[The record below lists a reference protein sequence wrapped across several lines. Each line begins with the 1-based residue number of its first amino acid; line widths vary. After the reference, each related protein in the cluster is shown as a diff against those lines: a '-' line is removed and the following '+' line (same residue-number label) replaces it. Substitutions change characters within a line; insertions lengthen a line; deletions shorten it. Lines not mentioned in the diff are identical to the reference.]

1 LQEMS
6 YATVMVHVD
15 LDGGLSGCVEI
26 AASLADRLGACVI
39 GITGGSPV
47 ALGAAGHA
55 SAESHVSEEPLEQKR
70 REFYAA
76 VGSRGRG
83 VEWRCLPDSSTDAV
97 VREARA
103 ADLIVVGSPR
113 GAGNRLGSLDPGR
126 VIVNA
131 GRPVLVVPEPVV
143 SLVPRRIVIAWK
155 DARESRRALRDA
167 LPLLRLAESVM
178 IVEVLEEREG
188 DHALQRVKDV
198 AGYLARHDI
207 EIVTERVRPSDVTIT
222 GSLLRLIEDENID
235 LAVVG
240 AYGHSPL
247 GEFIFGGVT
256 RELLAQSPICC
267 LFSH

>member
-1 LQEMS
+1 MS

-15 LDGGLSGCVEI
+15 LDGGLGGCVEI
-26 AASLADRLGACVI
+26 AASLADRLGARVI
-39 GITGGSPV
+39 GITGGSPLAV
-47 ALGAAGHA
+47 GAAGDG
-55 SAESHVSEEPLEQKR
+55 STGSNVSEDPLEQKR

-83 VEWRCLPDSSTDAV
+83 VEWRCFPDSPTDAV

-103 ADLIVVGSPR
+103 ADLIVVGSRR
-113 GAGNRLGSLDPGR
+113 GAGNPLPVPDPGR

-131 GRPVLVVPEPVV
+131 GRPVLVVPETVL
-143 SLVPRRIVIAWK
+143 SFAPRRIAIAWK
-155 DARESRRALRDA
+155 DAREPRRAVRDA

-178 IVEVLEEREG
+178 IAEVLEEREG

-198 AGYLARHDI
+198 AGYLAQHGI
-207 EIVTERVRPSDVTIT
+207 EIVTERVRPSDVTVA

-240 AYGHSPL
+240 AFGHSPL

>member
-1 LQEMS
+1 MS

-47 ALGAAGHA
+47 TLGAAGNA
-55 SAESHVSEEPLEQKR
+55 AAQSHVPEDPLEQKR

-83 VEWRCLPDSSTDAV
+83 VEWRSLPDSPTDAV

-103 ADLIVVGSPR
+103 ADLIVVGSR
-113 GAGNRLGSLDPGR
+113 RDAGALDPGR

-131 GRPVLVVPEPVV
+131 GRPILVVPETVA
-143 SLVPRRIVIAWK
+143 SLAPRRIGIAWK
-155 DARESRRALRDA
+155 DARESRRAVRDA

-178 IVEVLEEREG
+178 IAEVLEEREG

-198 AGYLARHDI
+198 AGYLARHGI
-207 EIVTERVRPSDVTIT
+207 EIVTERVRPSDVTVA

-235 LAVVG
+235 LVVVG
-240 AYGHSPL
+240 AFGHSPL